1 MAITGKVSD
10 IILELKQI
18 GFYKKVSSVIDM
30 GDQDIN
36 LTYEEITNN
45 LKKFGIKFDE
55 KLFEIAKNAP
65 KRPRVSSSIL
75 WKTLGVNVTDKIDIV
90 EIKRPPEQ
98 SVGKIYKHD
107 LNFPLKDSSLIGKYD
122 LVTDFGN
129 NEHPFNF
136 IEAFT
141 TMHKLCKEKGYLMIY
156 QNIFNG
162 NGYINFDISFFEN
175 FAAVN
180 NYSIVHSCL
189 IFNYPKNVYFSTPVR
204 KDFFEV
210 VDLNKLKDIG
220 IFYLLKKEKNT
231 DFKFPYQ
238 DRGSSWSENE
248 LYKINYSYQ
257 DEMPNKL
264 YIPYEKEKKINLLQ
278 LVKNIIKKIINR

>member
-1 MAITGKVSD
+1 
-10 IILELKQI
+10 
-18 GFYKKVSSVIDM
+18 
-30 GDQDIN
+30 
-36 LTYEEITNN
+36 
-45 LKKFGIKFDE
+45 
-55 KLFEIAKNAP
+55 
-65 KRPRVSSSIL
+65 
-75 WKTLGVNVTDKIDIV
+75 
-90 EIKRPPEQ
+90 
-98 SVGKIYKHD
+98 
-107 LNFPLKDSSLIGKYD
+107 
-122 LVTDFGN
+122 
-129 NEHPFNF
+129 
-136 IEAFT
+136 
-141 TMHKLCKEKGYLMIY
+141 MIY

-210 VDLNKLKDIG
+210 VDLNKLKDIA

>member
-75 WKTLGVNVTDKIDIV
+75 WKTLGVNVTDKIDMV

-210 VDLNKLKDIG
+210 VDLNKLKDIA

-257 DEMPNKL
+257 D
-264 YIPYEKEKKINLLQ
+264 
-278 LVKNIIKKIINR
+278 

>member
-210 VDLNKLKDIG
+210 VDLNKLKDIA